1 MKKILTNP
9 RIPGFVAVVAI
20 LLGIYDLVRGFM
32 HTVLLEY
39 SATHIAV
46 LDLSGSSASDQL
58 RLLGAFGISNFETGI
73 MLILMGVFARGLAMI
88 MLAAIPTVA
97 LIGTLAIRFN
107 SAGYLPSQAHW
118 GGLQP
123 MMVYLGI
130 CLLTFIAG
138 AVVMYRQAGK
148 SASDGD

>member
-1 MKKILTNP
+1 MNYCPCGETRP
-9 RIPGFVAVVAI
+9 YQRSQAGWA
-20 LLGIYDLVRGFM
+20 GR
-32 HTVLLEY
+32 
-39 SATHIAV
+39 
-46 LDLSGSSASDQL
+46 L

-138 AVVMYRQAGK
+138 AMVMYRQAGK